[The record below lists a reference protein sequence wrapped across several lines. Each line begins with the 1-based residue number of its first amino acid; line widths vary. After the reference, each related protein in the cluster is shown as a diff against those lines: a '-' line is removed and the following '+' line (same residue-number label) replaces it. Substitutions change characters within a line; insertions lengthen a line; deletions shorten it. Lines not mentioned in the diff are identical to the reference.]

1 MWLYCTGR
9 KTDYSLPIFP
19 DRLGENDF
27 NFEVWVLPFQLVVKH
42 NSKNS
47 EIRQFTKKL
56 SELRSSPN
64 AGNVILGPIPS
75 SFFSLIEKE
84 RSTGFDFDWEPK
96 NHFELGMHLLLEPTE
111 SSVSWTYHNIQLSN
125 DLDYFSRNLNARLNT
140 NELQFLESL
149 QQCALKQAFIVSLK
163 NSFIYKIRKED
174 V

>member
-1 MWLYCTGR
+1 M
-9 KTDYSLPIFP
+9 
-19 DRLGENDF
+19 
-27 NFEVWVLPFQLVVKH
+27 LPFQLVVKH

-111 SSVSWTYHNIQLSN
+111 SSVS
-125 DLDYFSRNLNARLNT
+125 
-140 NELQFLESL
+140 
-149 QQCALKQAFIVSLK
+149 
-163 NSFIYKIRKED
+163 
-174 V
+174 